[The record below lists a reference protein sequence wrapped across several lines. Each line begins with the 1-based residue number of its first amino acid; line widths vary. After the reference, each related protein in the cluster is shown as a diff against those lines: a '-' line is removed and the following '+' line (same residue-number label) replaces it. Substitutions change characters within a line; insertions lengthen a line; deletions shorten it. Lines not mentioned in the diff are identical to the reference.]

1 MPAGPFSFLPLRNPL
16 DPTLADRL
24 TALTRPG
31 WARTV
36 AVRRAI
42 AAGLVGVAAVSAVTG
57 GASDDR
63 TRTVVAARDLRPGQT
78 LTVDDVT
85 VVERDASQLPSGALT
100 DPAEALG
107 HTLAGPVPAGEVLVG
122 VRMLGPR
129 LAAATT
135 GDSAA
140 RVVPVRLADPG
151 VGDLLREG
159 DLVDVLTV
167 AEASAPSAPEVRVL
181 ATGGDGRAGSGNG
194 RDEQPRRE
202 GGAARAAARA
212 GDSRGRGLT
221 RQRTDGDLALSGTVT
236 LHWAGQ

>member
-107 HTLAGPVPAGEVLVG
+107 HTLAGPVPAGEALVG

-181 ATGGDGRAGSGNG
+181 ATGATVVLAQGT
-194 RDEQPRRE
+194 DETNNRGEKVVLLALPPE
-202 GGAARAAARA
+202 PATAVAAA
-212 GDSRGRGLT
+212 SLVS
-221 RQRTDGDLALSGTVT
+221 ALTVT
-236 LHWAGQ
+236 LH

>member
-167 AEASAPSAPEVRVL
+167 ADASAPSAPEVRVL
-181 ATGGDGRAGSGNG
+181 ATGATVVLAQGTEETNIRGEKVVLLALPP
-194 RDEQPRRE
+194 EP
-202 GGAARAAARA
+202 ATAVAAA
-212 GDSRGRGLT
+212 SLVS
-221 RQRTDGDLALSGTVT
+221 ALTVT
-236 LHWAGQ
+236 LH

>member
-1 MPAGPFSFLPLRNPL
+1 M
-16 DPTLADRL
+16 
-24 TALTRPG
+24 
-31 WARTV
+31 
-36 AVRRAI
+36 RRAI

-181 ATGGDGRAGSGNG
+181 ATGATVVLAQGT
-194 RDEQPRRE
+194 DETNNRGEKVVLLALPPE
-202 GGAARAAARA
+202 PATAVAAA
-212 GDSRGRGLT
+212 SLVS
-221 RQRTDGDLALSGTVT
+221 ALTVT
-236 LHWAGQ
+236 LH

>member
-1 MPAGPFSFLPLRNPL
+1 MPAGPFSFPPLRNPL
-16 DPTLADRL
+16 DPTLSDRL

-57 GASDDR
+57 DPSGER

-85 VVERDASQLPSGALT
+85 VVERDSSLLPSGALT
-100 DPAEALG
+100 DPTEAIG
-107 HTLAGPVPAGEVLVG
+107 HTLAGPVPVGEALVG

-129 LAAATT
+129 LAAAAT
-135 GDSAA
+135 GDAAA

-167 AEASAPSAPEVRVL
+167 AEAGASSDAAPEARVL
-181 ATGGDGRAGSGNG
+181 ATGATVVLAQGTNETNDRGEKVVLLALPP
-194 RDEQPRRE
+194 EP
-202 GGAARAAARA
+202 ATAVAAA
-212 GDSRGRGLT
+212 SLVS
-221 RQRTDGDLALSGTVT
+221 ALTVT
-236 LHWAGQ
+236 LH

>member
-1 MPAGPFSFLPLRNPL
+1 MPAGPFSFPHLRNPL
-16 DPTLADRL
+16 DPTLTDRL

-78 LTVDDVT
+78 LTVDDVI
-85 VVERDASQLPSGALT
+85 VIERDASQLPSGALT

-107 HTLAGPVPAGEVLVG
+107 HTLAGPVPSGEVLVG

-167 AEASAPSAPEVRVL
+167 ADASAPSAPEVRVL
-181 ATGGDGRAGSGNG
+181 ATGATVVLAQGTEETNIRGEKVVLLALPP
-194 RDEQPRRE
+194 EP
-202 GGAARAAARA
+202 ATAVAAA
-212 GDSRGRGLT
+212 SLVS
-221 RQRTDGDLALSGTVT
+221 ALTVT
-236 LHWAGQ
+236 LH

>member
-1 MPAGPFSFLPLRNPL
+1 MPAGPFSFPPLRNPL

-31 WARTV
+31 WARSV

-57 GASDDR
+57 GAPDDR

-78 LTVDDVT
+78 LTADDVT
-85 VVERDASQLPSGALT
+85 VTERDASQLPSGALT
-100 DPAEALG
+100 EPAEALG

-167 AEASAPSAPEVRVL
+167 AGASAPSAPEVRVL
-181 ATGGDGRAGSGNG
+181 ATGATVVLAQGT
-194 RDEQPRRE
+194 DETNTRGEKVVLLALPPE
-202 GGAARAAARA
+202 PATAVAAA
-212 GDSRGRGLT
+212 SLVS
-221 RQRTDGDLALSGTVT
+221 ALTVT
-236 LHWAGQ
+236 LH

>member
-1 MPAGPFSFLPLRNPL
+1 MPAGPFSFPHLRNPL
-16 DPTLADRL
+16 DPTLTDRL

-78 LTVDDVT
+78 LTVDDVI
-85 VVERDASQLPSGALT
+85 VIERDASQLPSGALT

-107 HTLAGPVPAGEVLVG
+107 HTLAGPVPSGEVLVG

-140 RVVPVRLADPG
+140 RIVPVRLADPG

-167 AEASAPSAPEVRVL
+167 ADASAPSAPEVRVL
-181 ATGGDGRAGSGNG
+181 ATGATVVLAQGTEETNTRGEKVVLLALPP
-194 RDEQPRRE
+194 EP
-202 GGAARAAARA
+202 ATAVAAA
-212 GDSRGRGLT
+212 SLVS
-221 RQRTDGDLALSGTVT
+221 ALTVT
-236 LHWAGQ
+236 LH

>member
-63 TRTVVAARDLRPGQT
+63 TRTVVAARDLRPGRT
-78 LTVDDVT
+78 LSVDDVT

-107 HTLAGPVPAGEVLVG
+107 HTLAGPVPSGEVLVG

-167 AEASAPSAPEVRVL
+167 ADASAPSAPEVRVL
-181 ATGGDGRAGSGNG
+181 ATGATVVLAQGTEETNIRGEKVVLLALPP
-194 RDEQPRRE
+194 EP
-202 GGAARAAARA
+202 ATAVAAA
-212 GDSRGRGLT
+212 SLVS
-221 RQRTDGDLALSGTVT
+221 ALTVT
-236 LHWAGQ
+236 LH

>member
-1 MPAGPFSFLPLRNPL
+1 MPAGPFSFPPLRNPL

-31 WARTV
+31 WARSV

-78 LTVDDVT
+78 LTADDVT
-85 VVERDASQLPSGALT
+85 VTERDASQLPSGALT
-100 DPAEALG
+100 EPAEALG

-167 AEASAPSAPEVRVL
+167 AGASAPSAPEVRVL
-181 ATGGDGRAGSGNG
+181 ATGATVVLAQGT
-194 RDEQPRRE
+194 DETNTRGEKVVLLALPPE
-202 GGAARAAARA
+202 PATAVAAA
-212 GDSRGRGLT
+212 SLVS
-221 RQRTDGDLALSGTVT
+221 ALTVT
-236 LHWAGQ
+236 LH

>member
-1 MPAGPFSFLPLRNPL
+1 MPAGPFSFPPLRNPL

-57 GASDDR
+57 GAADDR

-85 VVERDASQLPSGALT
+85 VTERDASQLPSGALT

-151 VGDLLREG
+151 VGEI
-159 DLVDVLTV
+159 
-167 AEASAPSAPEVRVL
+167 
-181 ATGGDGRAGSGNG
+181 GRAH
-194 RDEQPRRE
+194 
-202 GGAARAAARA
+202 
-212 GDSRGRGLT
+212 
-221 RQRTDGDLALSGTVT
+221 V
-236 LHWAGQ
+236 

>member
-1 MPAGPFSFLPLRNPL
+1 MPAGPFSFPPLRNPL

-107 HTLAGPVPAGEVLVG
+107 HTLAGPVPAGEILVG

-181 ATGGDGRAGSGNG
+181 ATGATVVLAQGT
-194 RDEQPRRE
+194 DETNNRGEKVVLLALPPE
-202 GGAARAAARA
+202 PATAVAAA
-212 GDSRGRGLT
+212 SLVS
-221 RQRTDGDLALSGTVT
+221 ALTVT
-236 LHWAGQ
+236 LH